1 MILSVL
7 HHTAIKEIDYLIP
20 DTRYC
25 SASQT
30 TGISNAG
37 SRLPIFICLP
47 KNKLIPTP
55 KISTFPTSERFRM
68 SVSLNNGERVPARMV
83 MAP

>member
-7 HHTAIKEIDYLIP
+7 HHTAVKEIDYLIP

-30 TGISNAG
+30 TVLACRQQITYFH
-37 SRLPIFICLP
+37 LFTE
-47 KNKLIPTP
+47 NKLIPTP
-55 KISTFPTSERFRM
+55 KSVHSRPARFRM
-68 SVSLNNGERVPARMV
+68 SVSLNNGERVPAEW
-83 MAP
+83 